1 MSIDIEII
9 NHALDFVPPT
19 IAREI
24 ERDLSKQFDKCGIFY
39 RVFARC
45 KSATSTAGKL
55 TKKEDEYR
63 EKGKKMQDLLGVRVA
78 LYFKDDID
86 LCLSIIRDK
95 YAIVEIVRDEE
106 NSDTFSPVRL
116 NVVCQMPESI
126 QNQFLHELWDLPIDK
141 TFEIQIRTVFSEGW
155 HEIEHD
161 LRYKHKADWSR
172 HTDLS
177 RNLNGIFATLETC
190 DWAII
195 NILDQLAYQKYK
207 SGDWNAMLRNHL
219 RIRTD
224 NSNLSSAISTL
235 FDKDQQLAKDYLKL
249 DRKQFLLQLSNPN
262 IRTFPKSLN
271 NIVFLANEL
280 VIQNPS
286 IAEITPPFI
295 KEHITQIKPYLHN

>member
-1 MSIDIEII
+1 MSIDIEKI
-9 NHALDFVPPT
+9 NRNITSIPPT
-19 IAREI
+19 IAHEI
-24 ERDLSKQFDKCGIFY
+24 ERELSKLFDKCGIFY

-45 KSATSTAGKL
+45 KSATSTAEKL

-86 LCLSIIRDK
+86 LCLCMIRSKYKII
-95 YAIVEIVRDEE
+95 EIVKDEE
-106 NSDTFSPVRL
+106 NSEIFSPVRL

-126 QNQFLHELWDLPIDK
+126 HNQFLPELWGLPIDK

-161 LRYKHKADWSR
+161 LRYKHKVDWAR

-195 NILDQLAYQKYK
+195 NVLDQLAYQKYK
-207 SGDWNAMLRNHL
+207 AGDWNAMLRNHL

-224 NSNLSSAISTL
+224 NSNLSSTISAL
-235 FDKDQQLAKDYLKL
+235 FDNNQQLAKDYLKL
-249 DRKQFLLQLSNPN
+249 DRRQFLLQLSNPN
-262 IRTFPKSLN
+262 VRSFPKSLN
-271 NIVFLANEL
+271 NMVFLANEL
-280 VIQNPS
+280 IIQNPS
-286 IAEITPPFI
+286 IADITPPLI
-295 KEHITQIKPYLHN
+295 KEHIAQIKTLISN